1 MAFTDTYMVLYARVG
16 ADSGPFRGVPNVADI
31 HAHVGDSQ
39 WHSDRDF
46 GEQVTL
52 SYDHLYIFYNIP
64 AQN

>member
-16 ADSGPFRGVPNVADI
+16 ADSGPFRGVPNV
-31 HAHVGDSQ
+31 DSQ